1 MKTMA
6 DDLQYNKTNIGDGIW
21 SVAKPLEYFTIDR
34 FKQAWHVL
42 IGRALAVYF
51 RETETELYN
60 KKMKNRF

>member
-6 DDLQYNKTNIGDGIW
+6 GDLQYNKVNIGNGIW
-21 SVAKPLEYFTIDR
+21 AVAKPLEYFTMAR
-34 FKQAWHVL
+34 FEQAWHVL

-51 RETETELYN
+51 SETEIELYN